1 MFTFQ
6 VPVGISNRHIHLTQ
20 EHIEILFGSGFELTV
35 YKPLSQPG
43 QFAAEEKVDLIG
55 PKGSITGVRV
65 LGPARK
71 ESQVELSFTDTFKVG
86 ISASVRDS
94 GDLHDTPGIV
104 IVGPKG
110 EVKLERGVI
119 VAGRH
124 IHMSEAEA
132 KEYHVKDRDRV
143 QVMLPGERGGIM
155 DEVLI
160 RVSKDFR
167 LDFHIDTDE
176 GNAFELKNGQIV
188 NVRVSNDSEVKS
200 RELVGTGV

>member
-20 EHIEILFGSGFELTV
+20 EHIEMLFGSGFELTV

-86 ISASVRDS
+86 ISAPVRDS

-104 IVGPKG
+104 IMGPKG
-110 EVKLERGVI
+110 EVELERGVI